1 MKLISL
7 LSATCWLSFVSA
19 AFDYNRG
26 GAVLKAPDGDSFQ
39 TVTSTFTVPNLSGS
53 NRLSIWVGIGDGL
66 EQNNILSG
74 GIVYNSTL
82 KTFASYFPGPATDT
96 TSAVPV
102 ANGDSITITVNITL
116 TGGTVTIEN
125 NMQNKRT
132 TQIVAAPAGVEPTSL
147 TALAADWFVQAYQV
161 IPGELVATP
170 DFGTVSFTSIKA
182 TTKGG
187 VDVPVSGAG
196 RYEIQG
202 TSGQMYSRTTISD
215 AGISVQRQT
224 VGK

>member
-1 MKLISL
+1 MKITTI

-39 TVTSTFTVPNLSGS
+39 TVIGTFIVPNLSGS
-53 NRLSIWVGIGDGL
+53 NRLSIWIGIGDGL

-74 GIVYNSTL
+74 GIVYNNTL
-82 KTFASYFPGPATDT
+82 KTFASYFPDPATDT

-102 ANGDSITITVNITL
+102 ANGDSITIMVNITL
-116 TGGTVTIEN
+116 TGGAVTIEN
-125 NMQNKRT
+125 KTQNKTT
-132 TQIVAAPAGVEPTSL
+132 TQNVAAPAGVEIPSF
-147 TALAADWFVQAYQV
+147 TALAADWFVQGYQV

-170 DFGTVSFTSIKA
+170 DFGTVSFTAVKA

-187 VDVPVSGAG
+187 TDVPVSRAG

-215 AGISVQRQT
+215 AGISVQRQN